1 MQLSK
6 IRNLSEGN
14 IHDPDQKYSRQ
25 LNIKKN
31 KSKKTEI
38 ETSLSNTETVKA
50 LQRSIH
56 DISRKIEEDKINL
69 RIIKER
75 QFKKQSE
82 FNKLAGKP
90 VEKTKEQILQ
100 DVKAK
105 IQKYKNRQIF
115 DPNYGKK
122 EHIPLPDEET
132 FMVKKNTNKCQLELN
147 FLRDEI
153 NKQILSNLILS
164 NEIKEVRKDK
174 LRLTEKFEKV
184 EEENKEIEKNLI
196 LVESKNKRIFSRI
209 HFKDLETVRQQGK
222 ILETQFLEQ
231 RDYLESRY
239 HKVIEANIHRE
250 KEHKNDLKKI
260 RLKNA
265 IFADKARS
273 KGTNRSMTTHNIS
286 LKLEDMDEIH
296 DRIPI
301 LDLLINKWRYI
312 TRYKKTMLNKY
323 IKHANDLRISF
334 DKLSQFLGVH
344 SLYDLPEVFE
354 KDQKQMSDIEA
365 YLTGLT
371 TDVELLREE
380 KINLQKKIIL
390 LNHSKK
396 TDKEEQI
403 NLVEDKK
410 EKIDILKKKNKRLE
424 DNMNRKRNIFRQMQQ
439 PTFDFLKKM
448 QKTYLTDFVVSRN
461 NVEENDKLDESNII
475 NFLETVYCY
484 CQLIKDF
491 DENAK
496 SNVNLSAISKESKEI
511 NKTLDLLK
519 RDFKVKLSKINY
531 NSCVNNNIQHSIRSV
546 VKKGNDFDETIRR
559 LANEIVDQVTKDNNR
574 SFANISSLNTNN
586 ATS

>member
-1 MQLSK
+1 
-6 IRNLSEGN
+6 
-14 IHDPDQKYSRQ
+14 
-25 LNIKKN
+25 
-31 KSKKTEI
+31 
-38 ETSLSNTETVKA
+38 
-50 LQRSIH
+50 
-56 DISRKIEEDKINL
+56 
-69 RIIKER
+69 
-75 QFKKQSE
+75 
-82 FNKLAGKP
+82 
-90 VEKTKEQILQ
+90 
-100 DVKAK
+100 
-105 IQKYKNRQIF
+105 
-115 DPNYGKK
+115 
-122 EHIPLPDEET
+122 
-132 FMVKKNTNKCQLELN
+132 MVKKNTNKCQLELN

-174 LRLTEKFEKV
+174 LRLTEKYEKV

-231 RDYLESRY
+231 RDFLETRY
-239 HKVIEANIHRE
+239 HKVIEANIRRE
-250 KEHKNDLKKI
+250 KDHKNDLRKI

-265 IFADKARS
+265 IFADKARA
-273 KGTNRSMTTHNIS
+273 KGSNRSMTTHNIS

-312 TRYKKTMLNKY
+312 TKYKKTMLNKY

-334 DKLSQFLGVH
+334 DKLTQFLGVNN
-344 SLYDLPEVFE
+344 LYDLPEVFE
-354 KDQKQMSDIEA
+354 KDQKQISDIEA
-365 YLTGLT
+365 YLSGLT

-390 LNHSKK
+390 LNQSKK
-396 TDKEEQI
+396 MDKEEQI
-403 NLVEDKK
+403 NLVEDKT
-410 EKIDILKKKNKRLE
+410 EKINILKKKNKRLE

-439 PTFDFLKKM
+439 STFDFLRKM

-461 NVEENDKLDESNII
+461 NVEENDKLDETNVI

-496 SNVNLSAISKESKEI
+496 LNVNLSAISKESKEI

-519 RDFKVKLSKINY
+519 RDFKMKLSKINY

-586 ATS
+586 ASS

>member
-1 MQLSK
+1 MQLSQN
-6 IRNLSEGN
+6 RNLSEGN

-25 LNIKKN
+25 LKLKKP
-31 KSKKTEI
+31 KSKKATI
-38 ETSLSNTETVKA
+38 ETSINNSETVKA

-174 LRLTEKFEKV
+174 LRLTEKYEKV

-231 RDYLESRY
+231 RDFLETRY
-239 HKVIEANIHRE
+239 HKVIEANIRRE
-250 KEHKNDLKKI
+250 KDHKNDLRKI

-265 IFADKARS
+265 IFADKARA
-273 KGTNRSMTTHNIS
+273 KGSNRSMTTHNIS

-312 TRYKKTMLNKY
+312 TKYKKTMLNKY

-334 DKLSQFLGVH
+334 DKLTQFLGVNN
-344 SLYDLPEVFE
+344 LYDLPEVFE
-354 KDQKQMSDIEA
+354 KDQKQISDIEA
-365 YLTGLT
+365 YLSGLT

-390 LNHSKK
+390 LNQSKK

-403 NLVEDKK
+403 NLVEDKT
-410 EKIDILKKKNKRLE
+410 EKINVLKKKNKKLE
-424 DNMNRKRNIFRQMQQ
+424 DNMNKKRNIFRQMQQ
-439 PTFDFLKKM
+439 PTFDFLRKM

-461 NVEENDKLDESNII
+461 NVEENDKLDETNVI

-496 SNVNLSAISKESKEI
+496 LNVNLSAISKESKEI

-519 RDFKVKLSKINY
+519 KDFKKRLTKINY
-531 NSCVNNNIQHSIRSV
+531 NHCVNNNFQHSIRLV

-586 ATS
+586 ASS